1 MRGTLYLGVAA
12 IALLPVST
20 IGQSLELD
28 CTLVDGVLPEACQQP
43 NAGLVVGVPIGENT
57 EMETFPDTLGEEGF
71 LISIDAVA
79 PGQPPVFLGG
89 NRGSFNEI
97 RQVDRVLKQ
106 ANVDVRF
113 DGLQTN
119 PRLSVSTSDMRR
131 TYTAGDPITFNAST
145 NYPAYIAR
153 SEIRIVDASNPG
165 RIVAVLPVATNGN
178 VNWAMPADGSKDLAY
193 ALRVYDSR
201 GRYDETRLLPLSRTS
216 VRQLDP
222 VLDGPII
229 RAGEGEDLAQRR
241 TIPLTGGM
249 VTVSSDN
256 IAAGTTVSLLGET
269 ITIGSAGEFA
279 IQRIL
284 PPGVQN
290 VRIGAGAQV
299 INREVEIPQQDFF
312 YIATID
318 LTAAQ
323 DGDNWDTFGRV
334 AGYARGRTASGLEIT
349 AAIDTKERELKGL
362 FSDLG
367 AREPLNLLRSIERD
381 DVYLTFGDDST
392 VIEDAPTSG
401 GLFLRVRK
409 DNSEAILGDFKLV
422 DQELSLVRSDR
433 TLYGVA
439 GTYESLTQTAL
450 GEPKVRVSAYAAQPD
465 RLAQRDVFDVTGGTF
480 YALQRQGILTGTST
494 VIVQYRDKVSGRI
507 VRQQQLVEGVDYE
520 VNHFQGVILLAQP
533 VQSNAGDSLL
543 SENGL
548 GEYEGEL
555 VVQYEFVPTLGVVDG
570 NSTGGRAE
578 AWLTDNIRVG
588 VSGQKESTGLADNT
602 LIGADVLVR
611 KSEQTYARVQWAQSE
626 GPGFGTSTS
635 VNGGF
640 DFDSSGS
647 VGAVGQKAEALSVEV
662 AADLGELTS
671 GAIQGGL
678 SGYYDRKD
686 AGFVSADYN
695 IAVAQEAYGIAVD
708 AKLNE
713 KTGVNLAYDYFKD
726 DNGVSREDTRAGINF
741 AVTEAW
747 AAELQALQT
756 KRMDPSALGGVGVGE
771 RTDVAARLTYTR
783 NEDYKAWIFGQ
794 TTVARSGGLVNNDRY
809 GFGASGRLS
818 DSLTGEIEISDGD
831 LGRGGLVTLTYEP
844 NAGSQ
849 YYLGY
854 RLDPL
859 RAAETSGFSGSDGG
873 TFVVGN
879 RTQINEATNL
889 RFETDYDLAGNNT
902 AQNSVLGVTYT
913 PNEQW
918 VIDGGV
924 IFGEREDANGGTLSR
939 RGLTLG
945 VHYSEGETGAAGI
958 TGEYRTEDG
967 DDNTLDRTTWGVSA
981 YARHQISPDYRLLA
995 DFDALIS
1002 NGSSDILDGRYIE
1015 ARFGAAYRPV
1025 DNDRINALFSY
1036 TYLEDLPG
1044 QDQVNL
1050 EGNVNGPRQR
1060 SHILSA
1066 DVNYDIDRQW
1076 TIGAKYGYRR
1086 AEIETNRGSGDFQTN
1101 TAHLGILRA
1110 DYHVASQW
1118 DISAEARVMHFEESG
1133 VTEKGGLVGV
1143 WRHLGN
1149 NVKVGAG
1156 YQFNDISDDLRR
1168 IEGSNEGLFLNV
1180 IAKF

>member
-20 IGQSLELD
+20 IGQSIELD

-43 NAGLVVGVPIGENT
+43 NAGLTVAMPTGENT
-57 EMETFPDTLGEEGF
+57 EMETFPDALGEEGF
-71 LISIDAVA
+71 LISIDAVS
-79 PGQPPVFLGG
+79 PGQSPVFLGG
-89 NRGSFNEI
+89 NRGSFNEL
-97 RQVDRVLKQ
+97 RQVDRVLQQ

-113 DGLQTN
+113 DGLQIT
-119 PRLSVSTSDMRR
+119 PRLSVSTADMRR
-131 TYTAGDPITFNAST
+131 TYIAGDRITFNASA

-153 SEIRIVDASNPG
+153 SEIRIVDANNPG
-165 RIVAVLPVATNGN
+165 RTVAVLPVTANGN
-178 VNWAMPADGSKDLAY
+178 VAWAMPAEGAGDFAY

-201 GRYDETRLLPLSRTS
+201 GRYDETRQLPLSRTA
-216 VRQLDP
+216 VRQEDP
-222 VLDGPII
+222 VLDGTIM
-229 RAGEGEDLAQRR
+229 RAGEGEDLTRRR
-241 TIPLTGGM
+241 TIPLTGGT

-256 IAAGTTVSLLGET
+256 VAAGTTVSLLGET
-269 ITIGSAGEFA
+269 ISVGATGAFA
-279 IQRIL
+279 VQRIL

-290 VRIGAGAQV
+290 VRVGAGSQT
-299 INREVEIPQQDFF
+299 INRKVEIPQQDFF

-318 LTAAQ
+318 LTATQ
-323 DGDNWDTFGRV
+323 DDDNWDTFGRV

-349 AAIDTKERELKGL
+349 AAIDTKERALDSL
-362 FSDLG
+362 FSDIG
-367 AREPLNLLRSIERD
+367 AREPLNLLKSIQSD

-439 GTYESLTQTAL
+439 ATYESLNQTAL
-450 GEPKVRVSAYAAQPD
+450 GEPQFRASAYAAQPD
-465 RLAQRDVFDVTGGTF
+465 RMAQRDVFDVTGGTF

-494 VIVQYRDKVSGRI
+494 VIVQYRDKTSGRI
-507 VRQQQLVEGVDYE
+507 VRQQQLAEGVDYE

-533 VQSNAGDSLL
+533 VLSNVGDSLL
-543 SENGL
+543 SDNGL

-555 VVQYEFVPTLGVVDG
+555 VVQYEYVPTLGVVDG
-570 NSTGGRAE
+570 DSSGARAE
-578 AWLTDNIRVG
+578 GWLTDNIRVG
-588 VSGQKESTGLADNT
+588 VSAQKETTGLANNT
-602 LIGADVLVR
+602 LVGADILVR
-611 KSEQTYARVQWAQSE
+611 KSEQTYARLQWAESE

-640 DFDSSGS
+640 DFESAGS

-662 AADLGELTS
+662 AADLGELTG
-671 GAIQGGL
+671 GAIGGGL
-678 SGYYDRKD
+678 TGYYDRKD
-686 AGFVSADYN
+686 AGFVAADYN
-695 IAVAQEAYGIAVD
+695 IAVSQEAYGVGLD
-708 AKLNE
+708 ADLNE
-713 KTGVNLAYDYFKD
+713 RTGVILAYDYFKD
-726 DNGVSREDTRAGINF
+726 DNGVSREDTRAGIRF

-756 KRMDPSALGGVGVGE
+756 KRADPSAVGGAGVGE
-771 RTDVAARLTYTR
+771 RTDVAARLTYKP
-783 NEDYKAWIFGQ
+783 NDDYKAWIFGQ
-794 TTVARSGGLVNNDRY
+794 TTATRSGGLVNNDRI
-809 GFGASGRLS
+809 GIGAAGRLS
-818 DSLTGEIEISDGD
+818 DSLTGELEISDGD
-831 LGRGGLVTLTYEP
+831 LGRGGSAMLTYEP

-873 TFVVGN
+873 SFVVGN
-879 RTQINEATNL
+879 RTQINEATNF

-918 VIDGGV
+918 VFDGGF
-924 IFGEREDANGGTLSR
+924 IFGERDDPDTGKLKR

-945 VHYSEGETGAAGI
+945 AHYSEGETGAAGI
-958 TGEYRTEDG
+958 TGEYRIEDG

-981 YARHQISPDYRLLA
+981 YGRYQLSPDYRLLA

-1015 ARFGAAYRPV
+1015 ARFGAAYRPL
-1025 DNDRINALFSY
+1025 DNERINALFSY

-1086 AEIETNRGSGDFQTN
+1086 AEIETNRGSGDFQTS

-1110 DYHVASQW
+1110 DYHVVSQW
-1118 DISAEARVMHFEESG
+1118 DISAEARIMHFEETG

-1143 WRHLGN
+1143 WRHFGN
-1149 NVKVGAG
+1149 NIKVGAG
-1156 YQFNDISDDLRR
+1156 YQFNDISDDLRL
-1168 IEGSNEGLFLNV
+1168 IEGRDEGLFLNV

>member
-12 IALLPVST
+12 IALLPVT
-20 IGQSLELD
+20 TFAQSLVLD
-28 CTLVDGVLPEACQQP
+28 CTLVDGVLPQACEQP
-43 NAGLVVGVPIGENT
+43 NAGLTVAMPTGENT
-57 EMETFPDTLGEEGF
+57 ELETFPDGLGDEGF
-71 LISIDAVA
+71 LISIDTVS
-79 PGQPPVFLGG
+79 PGQSPVFLGG
-89 NRGSFNEI
+89 NRGSFNEL
-97 RQVDRVLKQ
+97 RRVDRILQQ
-106 ANVDVRF
+106 ANVDVRY
-113 DGLQTN
+113 DGLQIT
-119 PRLSVSTSDMRR
+119 PRLSVSTADMRR
-131 TYTAGDPITFNAST
+131 TYVAGDQITFNASS

-153 SEIRIVDASNPG
+153 SEVRIVDVNNPG
-165 RIVAVLPVATNGN
+165 TTVAVLPVASNGD
-178 VNWAMPADGSKDLAY
+178 VNWAMPAAGAGDLAY

-201 GRYDETRLLPLSRTS
+201 GRYDETRLLPLSRTT
-216 VRQLDP
+216 VRQADP
-222 VLDGPII
+222 VLDGSII
-229 RAGEGEDLAQRR
+229 RAGEGEDLTQRR
-241 TIPLTGGM
+241 TIPLTGGT

-256 IAAGTTVSLLGET
+256 VAAGTTISLLGET
-269 ITIGSAGEFA
+269 ITVGANGAFA
-279 IQRIL
+279 MQRIL

-290 VRIGAGAQV
+290 VRIGAGSQV
-299 INREVEIPQQDFF
+299 INRKIEIPQEDFF

-318 LTAAQ
+318 VTATQ
-323 DGDNWDTFGRV
+323 DGDEWDTFGRV

-349 AAIDTKERELKGL
+349 AAIDTKERELGDL

-367 AREPLNLLRSIERD
+367 AREPLNLLRSIQAD

-401 GLFLRVRK
+401 NLFLRIRK

-439 GTYESLTQTAL
+439 ATYEGLTQTGQ
-450 GEPKVRVSAYAAQPD
+450 GEPQVRASAYAAQPD

-494 VIVQYRDKVSGRI
+494 VIVQYRDGVSGRI

-533 VQSNAGDSLL
+533 VLPNAGDSLL
-543 SENGL
+543 SDNGL
-548 GEYEGEL
+548 GKYEGEL

-570 NSTGGRAE
+570 NSVGARAE
-578 AWLTDNIRVG
+578 TWLTDNIRVG
-588 VSGQKESTGLADNT
+588 VSGQQENTGLADNT
-602 LIGADVLVR
+602 LIGADILIR
-611 KSEQTYARVQWAQSE
+611 QSEQTYARLQWAQSE

-640 DFDSSGS
+640 DFDTATS
-647 VGAVGQKAEALSVEV
+647 VGAIGQKADALSVEL
-662 AADLGELTS
+662 AADLAELTD
-671 GAIQGGL
+671 GAIVGGL
-678 SGYYDRKD
+678 SGYYDRKE

-695 IAVAQEAYGIAVD
+695 IAVTQEAYGVAVD

-713 KTGVNLAYDYFKD
+713 SIGVSLAYDNFKD
-726 DNGVSREDTRAGINF
+726 DNGVERQDTRAGINF
-741 AVTEAW
+741 AIAEAW
-747 AAELQALQT
+747 SAELQALQT
-756 KRMDPSALGGVGVGE
+756 KRTGGTPAGE
-771 RTDVAARLTYTR
+771 RTDVAARLTYQR
-783 NEDYKAWIFGQ
+783 NDDYKAWVFGQ
-794 TTVARSGGLVNNDRY
+794 TTVEQSGGLVSNDRY
-809 GFGASGRLS
+809 GIGAAGRLS

-831 LGRGGLVTLTYEP
+831 RGQGGLVTLTYEP

-859 RAAETSGFSGSDGG
+859 RAAETAGFSGSDGG
-873 TFVVGN
+873 SFVVGN
-879 RTQINEATNL
+879 RTQINEATNF

-902 AQNSVLGVTYT
+902 AQNSVLGITYT

-918 VIDGGV
+918 VLDGGV
-924 IFGEREDANGGTLSR
+924 IFGEREDPISGTLTR
-939 RGLTLG
+939 RGLTVG
-945 VHYSEGETGAAGI
+945 AHYSEAETSAAGV
-958 TGEYRTEDG
+958 TGEYRIEDG
-967 DDNTLDRTTWGVSA
+967 DDDTLDRTTWGVSA
-981 YARHQISPDYRLLA
+981 YGRYQASPDYRLLA
-995 DFDALIS
+995 DLDALIS
-1002 NGSSDILDGRYIE
+1002 DGNSDIRDGRYIE
-1015 ARFGAAYRPV
+1015 ARFGTAYRPV
-1025 DNDRINALFSY
+1025 DNERVNALFSY

-1050 EGNVNGPRQR
+1050 EGDVNGPRQR

-1086 AEIETNRGSGDFQTN
+1086 AEVETTRGSDDFQTN

-1110 DYHVASQW
+1110 DYHVVSLW
-1118 DISAEARVMHFEESG
+1118 DISAEARVMHFEETG
-1133 VTEKGGLVGV
+1133 VTETGGLVGV

-1149 NVKVGAG
+1149 NVKIGAG
-1156 YQFNDISDDLRR
+1156 YQFNDISDDLRQ
-1168 IEGSNEGLFLNV
+1168 IEGRKEGLFLNI